1 MGQGFSGRVKC
12 VYSDQPYNTGSALEH
27 YAGGLEYSIWLGRIR
42 DRIEML
48 CKLLLND
55 SSPWISVDDG
65 ESSYLKVMA
74 DGICGRVILFESL
87 V

>member
-1 MGQGFSGRVKC
+1 
-12 VYSDQPYNTGSALEH
+12 
-27 YAGGLEYSIWLGRIR
+27 
-42 DRIEML
+42 ML